1 VGMNDA
7 PEPPED
13 TSRSGFG
20 ALKIVAVALAT
31 VLPAA
36 AIIAGIVIA
45 NGGSSSPSAT
55 AKQYTALTTTT
66 TTATPAAPRRPR
78 EHLPPGRGALVALVL
93 RPTEMHTRPGGPAA
107 KRISTKTPFGS
118 PQVVWVVR
126 HSPAWLGVV
135 SSDAGN
141 GRIGWIRRS
150 AVSLSRVN
158 YVLKVSL
165 RAHTVSVIRMGR
177 VIDRFDVAIGRP
189 SAPTPTGNFAVTD
202 RLTTGDPAG
211 PYGCCIL
218 AISAH
223 APHTIQGWAGGDRIA
238 IHSTPDTGSI
248 GLPVSHGCLRL
259 TLAEGRWL
267 ITHIPLGTPTV
278 IRE

>member
-1 VGMNDA
+1 MNDA
-7 PEPPED
+7 TEQPED
-13 TSRSGFG
+13 AARSRPS
-20 ALKIVAVALAT
+20 ALKIVAIILAT

-45 NGGSSSPSAT
+45 SESSSSSPSAT
-55 AKQYTALTTTT
+55 AKQYTAVATTTT
-66 TTATPAAPRRPR
+66 TTPAVPPRPR
-78 EHLPPGRGALVALVL
+78 EHLPPGHGTLVALVL
-93 RPTEMHTRPGGPAA
+93 HPTTMYTHPGGPA
-107 KRISTKTPFGS
+107 KQRISNRTPFGS
-118 PQVVWVVR
+118 SEVVWVVK
-126 HSPAWLGVV
+126 HSPKWLGVV
-135 SSDAGN
+135 SADAGN
-141 GRIGWIRRS
+141 GRIGWIHRS

-165 RAHTVSVIRMGR
+165 RTHTVSVIRLGR
-177 VIDRFDVAIGRP
+177 VIHRYDVAIGRP

-202 RLTTGDPAG
+202 RLTTGDPTG

-259 TLAEGRWL
+259 TLAQGHWL
-267 ITHIPLGTPTV
+267 ITHIPLGTPTI